1 MQSYP
6 VVEMQYQRRDDGFLG
21 LGSYFDGGN
30 TDRIMMKETQPV
42 IMRYDLGR
50 VRREI
55 VLRFVWMVANARQ
68 LRLINSPLA
77 VICNNRGKESLAR
90 N

>member
-50 VRREI
+50 VRFVIGFRS
-55 VLRFVWMVANARQ
+55 VWMFEQCDRTETV
-68 LRLINSPLA
+68 
-77 VICNNRGKESLAR
+77 ESDTSCQFAQ
-90 N
+90 

>member
-1 MQSYP
+1 MPVQSYP

-50 VRREI
+50 VRLMIGLRS
-55 VLRFVWMVANARQ
+55 VLMIATVRPRRDWRFRHK
-68 LRLINSPLA
+68 P
-77 VICNNRGKESLAR
+77 SLLK
-90 N
+90 